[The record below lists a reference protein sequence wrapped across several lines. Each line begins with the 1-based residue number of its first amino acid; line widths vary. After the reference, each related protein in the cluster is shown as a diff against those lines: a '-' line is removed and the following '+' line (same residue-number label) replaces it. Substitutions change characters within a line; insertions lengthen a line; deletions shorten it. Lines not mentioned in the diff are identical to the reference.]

1 MVHFPNEIW
10 LEIVRNIVPD
20 ANLQDLEDY
29 KTRQCAL
36 ASLCLISTQLY
47 PIAQPALHGNYIK
60 FASPWPEEE
69 RLANETQHQ
78 VDGNDSPYR
87 KNTQL
92 ENFLH
97 TLIERPDLAAAVV
110 NLRIGRYNDKENSYS
125 RYRNVKVLPLNPTL
139 SGIFE
144 SAIEVSIGP
153 STEPP
158 SLLDGHIST
167 RDCWKGEL
175 RAGIEGAEV
184 ALLLAIL
191 PNVKFLDLE
200 VSGEPTPF
208 LGSFVRVL
216 CEAISEYRAWAHEDT
231 EEQNKKGKHRDE
243 DGEKK
248 GAEDKNQKNE
258 VGDPRRE
265 EEKEVCSCRG
275 FWCPSHDPPPVLK
288 HLECLSVRAFD
299 TQNRCGFN
307 LQECLPLLTIPTLV
321 SFRGYGLN
329 YEYYM
334 YNVGKTKSPLP
345 LDHLRSLKLEYSQL
359 NGRLFTGLLGGTRL
373 QLQTLIIDTY
383 GVLDSRVDESHFHER
398 LQQALV
404 TMAST
409 LEHLVFVTPEDTMS
423 MLNLQK
429 LTRLRYLEL
438 GIASLVGRKIFVPHP
453 QCITTRLPQN
463 LQHLCLRRA
472 DDEVWEPATALI
484 KAKLTSLDFVELK
497 VIEIRF
503 VWSEDEKAE
512 NHSNSVTGSSSK
524 EEEAIM
530 DSGVA
535 DESSHLGVL
544 QALANEAGVEIKIL
558 TNEPPIEVEVEG
570 WCDSDEHWGCI

>member
-10 LEIVRNIVPD
+10 LEIVQNIVPD

-29 KTRQCAL
+29 KTRQ
-36 ASLCLISTQLY
+36 SL
-47 PIAQPALHGNYIK
+47 HENYVK
-60 FASPWPEEE
+60 FASLWPEE
-69 RLANETQHQ
+69 RCLADETQQQ

-92 ENFLH
+92 ENFLR

-110 NLRIGRYNDKENSYS
+110 NLRIDRYNDKENSYS
-125 RYRNVKVLPLNPTL
+125 RYRKFEVLPLNPTL

-144 SAIEVSIGP
+144 SAIEVFISP

-184 ALLLAIL
+184 ALLLAVL
-191 PNVKFLDLE
+191 PNVKFLDL
-200 VSGEPTPF
+200 
-208 LGSFVRVL
+208 
-216 CEAISEYRAWAHEDT
+216 EAISEYRAWAHEDT
-231 EEQNKKGKHRDE
+231 EEQNKKDKHGDE

-265 EEKEVCSCRG
+265 EEKE
-275 FWCPSHDPPPVLK
+275 
-288 HLECLSVRAFD
+288 
-299 TQNRCGFN
+299 
-307 LQECLPLLTIPTLV
+307 
-321 SFRGYGLN
+321 
-329 YEYYM
+329 YYM
-334 YNVGKTKSPLP
+334 YNIGKPKSPLP

-359 NGRLFTGLLGGTRL
+359 DGRLFTGLLGGTRL

-383 GVLDSRVDESHFHER
+383 GVLDSRVDESRFHER

-438 GIASLVGRKIFVPHP
+438 RIASLVGRKVFVPHS

-472 DDEVWEPATALI
+472 DDEVWEPAIALI
-484 KAKLTSLDFVELK
+484 KAKVTSLDFVELK

-503 VWSEDEKAE
+503 VWSGEETAE
-512 NHSNSVTGSSSK
+512 NHSNIVTSSSS

-558 TNEPPIEVEVEG
+558 TNEPPIEVEVDG

>member
-10 LEIVRNIVPD
+10 LEIVQNIVPD
-20 ANLQDLEDY
+20 ANLQDIEDY
-29 KTRQCAL
+29 KTRHQ
-36 ASLCLISTQLY
+36 LCMGTTSNSPHLGPKKDVLQTRPSIKSTEMIR
-47 PIAQPALHGNYIK
+47 PT
-60 FASPWPEEE
+60 E
-69 RLANETQHQ
+69 
-78 VDGNDSPYR
+78 

-92 ENFLH
+92 ENFLR

-110 NLRIGRYNDKENSYS
+110 NLRIDRYNDKENSYS
-125 RYRNVKVLPLNPTL
+125 RYRKFEVLPLNPTL

-144 SAIEVSIGP
+144 SAIEVFISP

-167 RDCWKGEL
+167 RDRWKGEL

-184 ALLLAIL
+184 ALLLAVL

-200 VSGEPTPF
+200 VSGGPTPS

-216 CEAISEYRAWAHEDT
+216 CEAISGYRAWAHEDT
-231 EEQNKKGKHRDE
+231 EEQNKKDKHGDE

-265 EEKEVCSCRG
+265 EEKEVCCGG
-275 FWCPSHDPPPVLK
+275 FWCPSHDPPPGLK

-307 LQECLPLLTIPTLV
+307 LQECVPLLTLPTLV
-321 SFRGYGLN
+321 SFRGYGLD

-334 YNVGKTKSPLP
+334 YNIGKPKSPLP

-359 NGRLFTGLLGGTRL
+359 DGRLFTGLLGGTRL

-472 DDEVWEPATALI
+472 DDEVWEPAIALI
-484 KAKLTSLDFVELK
+484 KAKVTSLDFVELK

-503 VWSEDEKAE
+503 MWSGEETAE
-512 NHSNSVTGSSSK
+512 NHSNIVTSSSS

-544 QALANEAGVEIKIL
+544 QALANEAGIEIKIL
-558 TNEPPIEVEVEG
+558 TNEPPIEVEVDG
-570 WCDSDEHWGCI
+570 WCDSDEHWGCD